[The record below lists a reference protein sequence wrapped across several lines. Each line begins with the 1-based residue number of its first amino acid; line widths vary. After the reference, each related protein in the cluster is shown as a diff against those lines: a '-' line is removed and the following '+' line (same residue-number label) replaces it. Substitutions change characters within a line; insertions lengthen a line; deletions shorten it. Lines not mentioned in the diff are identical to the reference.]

1 MIGETFPGLY
11 TDYKDRYEYKD
22 SVTSFHATVGYW
34 ELFTTVVNQLNFENL
49 LLRICKCLHNQF
61 SGRLL
66 ICNTFIM
73 S

>member
-49 LLRICKCLHNQF
+49 LLRICK
-61 SGRLL
+61 
-66 ICNTFIM
+66 
-73 S
+73 